1 MGEGGGGGV
10 RVVSGMAKR
19 KIENSFG
26 YKNNI
31 KFVSFGW
38 MYGWMG
44 GGGKDGAV

>member
-1 MGEGGGGGV
+1 MNGWGGGK
-10 RVVSGMAKR
+10 SGFRDSKT
-19 KIENSFG
+19 KKKDSFG